1 MKNKTPC
8 LYGGGITRKF
18 KGILLLA
25 LVSLFVSGTAAA
37 GSKKK
42 KDLPNYKSDFKA
54 KDISIPKGTNFKNNR
69 LEITDKADPVV
80 RKVMKAE
87 VAESLA
93 QAETT
98 EQPDIQ
104 QQYLQQSSLK
114 SSAYNNYDYASQYN
128 EETAASSSDKL
139 KKVVEY
145 GKPAF
150 TAVVSV
156 YKGDYGK
163 AFSAAKEFLG
173 AFGIIG
179 GGEGVSNEQI
189 LMEVQRVYS
198 AVQELSLEV
207 KDIQGLLSVMSNQL
221 DETTMQAYRNG
232 LQSFDNAMSALDT
245 DAEILQQM
253 LVTGAEILQQSGTNA
268 PAADASAEDMQAY
281 VANLISTIE
290 DNQKNNPDLKNFE
303 GLMQDLMN
311 NYTLVATELAKSKD
325 FSPLSAYDKYW
336 NQFFNWESQG
346 YALRCA
352 YRANAEFQVK
362 RAYSIIA
369 LYYNIGTGNTVMTYQ
384 KYGQLLR
391 DALTQIEANN
401 PGVSPEDVL
410 NSREFSGESF
420 SGGINPIFKYNLEGG
435 LYTSTFDKR
444 LTELWSIKAFRY
456 KPKGS
461 HVDYD
466 INDDVKKMSD
476 QMPKEL
482 VQKYAA
488 KLHGKSLEDE
498 LILAGLWKAN
508 DDYNYRNPFSRG
520 FAFNV
525 KKDGKD
531 ALADMI
537 YYDGTYHEKSYIR
550 CFKNKKGDIDAVH
563 NNQPEIDDDYDEG
576 ERVYYT
582 HEWMFNLH

>member
-1 MKNKTPC
+1 M
-8 LYGGGITRKF
+8 GGGIARKF
-18 KGILLLA
+18 KGIFLLA

-37 GSKKK
+37 GSKKN
-42 KDLPNYKSDFKA
+42 KDLPSYKSDFKA

-87 VAESLA
+87 VAESPV
-93 QAETT
+93 QAATT

-268 PAADASAEDMQAY
+268 PAADAAAEDMQAY

-290 DNQKNNPDLKNFE
+290 DNQKNNPDLKNFD

-346 YALRCA
+346 YALRAA

-391 DALTQIEANN
+391 DALTQIEANG

-410 NSREFSGESF
+410 NSREWCGNDFTGDYPQF
-420 SGGINPIFKYNLEGG
+420 NYNLEGG

-444 LTELWSIKAFRY
+444 LTELWLIGNVWY
-456 KPKGS
+456 KNHK
-461 HVDYD
+461 VDYNIRDD
-466 INDDVKKMSD
+466 IEKMSE

-498 LILAGLWKAN
+498 LILAGFWKSN
-508 DDYNYRNPFSRG
+508 DDDDYKYKNTCSRG
-520 FAFNV
+520 FAFNI

-550 CFKNKKGDIDAVH
+550 SFKKKKGDICAVPGGL
-563 NNQPEIDDDYDEG
+563 PEIGDDYDED
-576 ERVYYT
+576 EFIYYT